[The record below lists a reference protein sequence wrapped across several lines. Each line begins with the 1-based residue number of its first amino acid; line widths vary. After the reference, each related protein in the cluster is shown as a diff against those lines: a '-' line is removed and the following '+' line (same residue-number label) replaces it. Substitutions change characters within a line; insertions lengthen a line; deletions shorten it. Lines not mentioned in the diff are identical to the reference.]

1 MAKRSP
7 FLIQGCLSK
16 FSRFMASY
24 NTEKF
29 ISATNNG
36 VQDFLK
42 AEETKTPKE
51 KKKVAWLGNGI
62 NFDNRPI

>member
-1 MAKRSP
+1 
-7 FLIQGCLSK
+7 
-16 FSRFMASY
+16 MASY

-51 KKKVAWLGNGI
+51 KPKVAWFGNGI
-62 NFDNRPI
+62 NFDSRSI